1 MALEMF
7 ECELFVHLAWT
18 HKNQGPDE
26 IQAGLSVYKDR
37 STDYQTCQLL
47 IADLV
52 LVDMEE
58 WVHVWDLGYVTRYLN
73 PRFLRQNG
81 NMNAYLKRFL

>member
-1 MALEMF
+1 MKSRQGCHFINTEALTIR
-7 ECELFVHLAWT
+7 LA
-18 HKNQGPDE
+18 
-26 IQAGLSVYKDR
+26 SY
-37 STDYQTCQLL
+37 L
-47 IADLV
+47 IADIV

-58 WVHVWDLGYVTRYLN
+58 WVHVWDLGYITRYLN

>member
-1 MALEMF
+1 MKSRQGCHFINPEALTIR
-7 ECELFVHLAWT
+7 LA
-18 HKNQGPDE
+18 
-26 IQAGLSVYKDR
+26 SY
-37 STDYQTCQLL
+37 L
-47 IADLV
+47 IADIV

-58 WVHVWDLGYVTRYLN
+58 WVHVWDLGYITRYLN

>member
-1 MALEMF
+1 MNSRQGCQFIKTEALNIR
-7 ECELFVHLAWT
+7 LA
-18 HKNQGPDE
+18 
-26 IQAGLSVYKDR
+26 SY
-37 STDYQTCQLL
+37 L

-58 WVHVWDLGYVTRYLN
+58 WVHVWDLGYLSLISQYLSL
-73 PRFLRQNG
+73 RFLRQNG

>member
-1 MALEMF
+1 MKSRQGCQFIKTEALNIR
-7 ECELFVHLAWT
+7 LA
-18 HKNQGPDE
+18 
-26 IQAGLSVYKDR
+26 SY
-37 STDYQTCQLL
+37 L

-58 WVHVWDLGYVTRYLN
+58 WVHVWDLGYLSLISQYLSL
-73 PRFLRQNG
+73 RFLRQNG

>member
-1 MALEMF
+1 MKSRQGCQFIKTEALTIR
-7 ECELFVHLAWT
+7 LA
-18 HKNQGPDE
+18 
-26 IQAGLSVYKDR
+26 SY
-37 STDYQTCQLL
+37 L

-58 WVHVWDLGYVTRYLN
+58 WVHVWDLGYITQYLSL
-73 PRFLRQNG
+73 RFLRQNG

>member
-1 MALEMF
+1 MKSRQGCQFIKTEALTIR
-7 ECELFVHLAWT
+7 LA
-18 HKNQGPDE
+18 
-26 IQAGLSVYKDR
+26 SY
-37 STDYQTCQLL
+37 L

-58 WVHVWDLGYVTRYLN
+58 WVHVWDLGYITRYLN

-81 NMNAYLKRFL
+81 NMNAYL